1 MTKFKLISKDK
12 EILFEADIS
21 YKNLKEMF
29 NNGVKINIMEK
40 NNYVR

>member
-1 MTKFKLISKDK
+1 MNNDK
-12 EILFEADIS
+12 TDIS